1 MRREA
6 PQKLLDYVPLAF
18 PAIMLTVFFVI
29 PFGTMIAVSFFQR
42 QQGGFYTPAF
52 VLSNYERFASL
63 FFANVLG
70 FSLMLAVLV
79 AICCVAIGV
88 PFTYL
93 LTRMSRR
100 AQIVWM
106 VALLSVLS
114 LSEVI
119 IGFAWSTLFSRTAG
133 ITNLLV
139 ALGLMEKAV
148 ALSPG
153 FPAVL
158 TAMVYQALPYTIL
171 VLYPALVRLDP
182 TLTEAAR
189 TLGAS
194 PLRAFFTVVVPALR
208 ATILATLIM
217 VFIFALGSY
226 LAAPDP
232 WPTAALDT
240 VGADHR
246 PGDLPVQHAV
256 RSGHGRIPRAC
267 HARHGRADAVCRP
280 QAGGRRMS
288 LFLRRFYFV
297 LVGLFLAAP
306 LIVVAGVSVNAR
318 QTLAFPPQG
327 FSLAWYVEIFAD
339 TGWRNALFASL
350 TLATLSAAL
359 AVAIALPLSWF
370 LWRRIAPWANIF
382 QLLGIAPFTLPP
394 VITALGLLTFWATT
408 GFYGQP
414 WTAVIS
420 HAIFF
425 VTLPLVTLSLG
436 FSAIDRSLV
445 EAAATMGADDR
456 TIFRTV
462 VLPLITPYLVS
473 GYAFAFVLS
482 LNEYIVAYMTVG
494 FTMETLPIKIFNA
507 LRYGYTPTMA
517 SVTVLFVVLAAV
529 IYSLIARYGDLLK
542 LLGANSEEKP

>member
-1 MRREA
+1 
-6 PQKLLDYVPLAF
+6 
-18 PAIMLTVFFVI
+18 
-29 PFGTMIAVSFFQR
+29 
-42 QQGGFYTPAF
+42 
-52 VLSNYERFASL
+52 
-63 FFANVLG
+63 
-70 FSLMLAVLV
+70 
-79 AICCVAIGV
+79 
-88 PFTYL
+88 
-93 LTRMSRR
+93 
-100 AQIVWM
+100 
-106 VALLSVLS
+106 
-114 LSEVI
+114 
-119 IGFAWSTLFSRTAG
+119 
-133 ITNLLV
+133 
-139 ALGLMEKAV
+139 
-148 ALSPG
+148 
-153 FPAVL
+153 
-158 TAMVYQALPYTIL
+158 
-171 VLYPALVRLDP
+171 
-182 TLTEAAR
+182 
-189 TLGAS
+189 
-194 PLRAFFTVVVPALR
+194 
-208 ATILATLIM
+208 
-217 VFIFALGSY
+217 
-226 LAAPDP
+226 
-232 WPTAALDT
+232 
-240 VGADHR
+240 
-246 PGDLPVQHAV
+246 
-256 RSGHGRIPRAC
+256 
-267 HARHGRADAVCRP
+267 
-280 QAGGRRMS
+280 MS
-288 LFLRRFYFV
+288 LLMRRFYFF

-306 LIVVAGVSVNAR
+306 LIVVAGVSVNEK

-327 FSLAWYVEIFAD
+327 FSLAWYVEIFVD

-350 TLATLSAAL
+350 MLAILSAAL

-370 LWRRIAPWANIF
+370 LWRRTAPWANIF

-436 FSAIDRSLV
+436 FTAIDRSLV

-542 LLGANSEEKP
+542 LLGANSEEKS